1 MHAVRSPDHKTR
13 KTMKRILVVD
23 DHPLLKVGLARL
35 IEGEPGLEICG
46 MACEAHEAMA
56 QVESCKPDL
65 VVTDLTLPGRSGLEL
80 IKDLSAIHPELPVIV
95 FSMHDEMV
103 YAERVLRAGGR
114 GYVTKD
120 SAPERLV
127 EAIRTV
133 LEGGVYA
140 SKSLTGHLL
149 NSLAPRKGAAGN
161 GSPLQRLTDRE
172 LEVFEMIG
180 QARNHQEIAMNL
192 GISPRTLDAHRTHI
206 REKLGLE
213 DGNDLTRQ
221 AIRWV
226 EVGKIG

>member
-1 MHAVRSPDHKTR
+1 
-13 KTMKRILVVD
+13 MKRILVVD
-23 DHPLLKVGLARL
+23 DHPLLKVGLIRL

-46 MACEAHEAMA
+46 SAAEVHEALSL
-56 QVESCKPDL
+56 VESSKPDL
-65 VVTDLTLPGRSGLEL
+65 VVTDLTLPGRSGLEM

-120 SAPERLV
+120 SAPERLL
-127 EAIRTV
+127 EAIHTA
-133 LEGGVYA
+133 LEGGIYA
-140 SKSLTGHLL
+140 SQNLTGHLL
-149 NSLAPRKGAAGN
+149 NSLSPHKGPPGN
-161 GSPLQRLTDRE
+161 SSPLQRLTDRE

-180 QARNHQEIAMNL
+180 QAHSHQEIAANL
-192 GISPRTLDAHRTHI
+192 GISPRTVDAHRTHI
-206 REKLGLE
+206 REKLGLG